1 MFKYISIAQS
11 IYLIINLLIFGY
23 LYIEYPFIIC
33 YLLIIDMDFLIMP
46 KAFRRFLKKLPK
58 KIQTIK
64 YSFREFLSSK
74 I

>member
-1 MFKYISIAQS
+1 
-11 IYLIINLLIFGY
+11 
-23 LYIEYPFIIC
+23 
-33 YLLIIDMDFLIMP
+33 MP
-46 KAFRRFLKKLPK
+46 KALRRFIKKLQK

>member
-1 MFKYISIAQS
+1 M
-11 IYLIINLLIFGY
+11 
-23 LYIEYPFIIC
+23 IC
-33 YLLIIDMDFLIMP
+33 YLLIIEGDFTMP

-58 KIQTIK
+58 KIQNIK